1 MGNGVTVGAHQ
12 KGKVIDSNQG
22 LDGDGPF
29 SPTRAGNVPM
39 GDLVKLC
46 FSGKYTKKEVCRM
59 LTVDGGLFGYLGTHD
74 GYIVDSMA
82 KNGNEKAE
90 FYLRAL
96 AYQTAKTVGSM
107 HTVLKGEVDAILLTG
122 GLTQSKIIMDE
133 LLERIKFIAPCH
145 TYSSEDDVETLAL
158 NGYYIQNGDLIP
170 LEYPY

>member
-1 MGNGVTVGAHQ
+1 
-12 KGKVIDSNQG
+12 
-22 LDGDGPF
+22 
-29 SPTRAGNVPM
+29 
-39 GDLVKLC
+39 
-46 FSGKYTKKEVCRM
+46 M

-82 KNGNEKAE
+82 KNGDEKAE

-107 HTVLKGEVDAILLTG
+107 YAVLKGEVDAILLTG
-122 GLTQSKIIMDE
+122 GLTQSKFIMDE
-133 LLERIKFIAPCH
+133 LLERIKFMAPCH
-145 TYSSEDDVETLAL
+145 TYSSEDDEETLAL